1 MNEEIRLSKLMSERK
16 ICSRREADR
25 FIEQGMVIVD
35 GEVISTLG
43 TKVSPHA
50 LVELLPEAQREQRA
64 KVTILLNKPVGY
76 VSTQP
81 EKGYRPAIDLIV
93 PDNQVR
99 ERGDPILEPAHLW
112 KLSVVGRLD
121 IDSKGMLLLT
131 QDGSVAKAVIGPDAD
146 MEKEYLVRV
155 SEDVPQDAIRKLRSG
170 LSLDGKVLKRAK
182 VDLLHPSLLRIVL
195 REGKKRQIRRMCE
208 LVNLRAI
215 SLKRVRIGK
224 IYLGDLPIGKW
235 RFLQCSL
242 TNR

>member
-1 MNEEIRLSKLMSERK
+1 MSERK

-25 FIEQGMVIVD
+25 FIEQGLVIVD

-50 LVELLPEAQREQRA
+50 LVELLPEARQEQRA

-99 ERGDPILEPAHLW
+99 ERGDPILDRAHLR

-121 IDSKGMLLLT
+121 IDSKGMLILT
-131 QDGSVAKAVIGPDAD
+131 QDGSVAKAIIGPEAE

-155 SEDVPQDAIRKLRSG
+155 NEDVTQDAMRKLRSG
-170 LSLDGKVLKRAK
+170 LSLDGKVLKTAK
-182 VDLLHPSLLRIVL
+182 VDLLHPSLMRIVL

-224 IYLGDLPIGKW
+224 IRLGTLPLGKW
-235 RFLQCSL
+235 RFLQSSL
-242 TNR
+242 TKH